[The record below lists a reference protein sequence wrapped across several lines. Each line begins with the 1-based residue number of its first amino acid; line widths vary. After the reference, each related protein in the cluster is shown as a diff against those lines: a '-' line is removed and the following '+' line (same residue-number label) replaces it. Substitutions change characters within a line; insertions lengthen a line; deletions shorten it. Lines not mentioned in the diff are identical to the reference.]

1 MRAASREALSNV
13 AQKRDAFIRD
23 TDSADTVSVAAQTG
37 TELFLVVDQL
47 EKDRTLR
54 VAVAD
59 ASLKEEQRTGII
71 SEVFGGK
78 VAEPTLNILREAAAQ
93 VWSTPREFRAG
104 LVHLGRRA
112 LLRGAESEG
121 KLETV
126 EEELFALSRLL
137 ERESELT
144 QLLSDRTATA
154 DQKRSLLANV
164 LYGKVS
170 MYTEALALQVVG
182 RPEKNPV
189 DDIAGISRESAE
201 LTGKTVAEVTSAT
214 ELSASQRDALAE
226 KLGKIYGREMAI
238 HTEVDPSLLG
248 GVTIRVGDEQ
258 IDGSTRGKLARLRAD
273 MAANT
278 AY

>member
-1 MRAASREALSNV
+1 MKAASREAQTRV
-13 AQKRDAFIRD
+13 AEKLDAFLRN
-23 TDSADTVSVAAQTG
+23 AGDTVSIAAQVG

-47 EKDRTLR
+47 EAHRSLR

-59 ASLKEEQRTGII
+59 TSLKPEQRSGMIGDVL
-71 SEVFGGK
+71 SGK
-78 VAEPTLNILREAAAQ
+78 VADTTMSVLKQAAEQ
-93 VWSTPREFRAG
+93 DWSTPREFREG

-121 KLETV
+121 KLEHV
-126 EEELFALSRLL
+126 ENELFALSRLL
-137 ERESELT
+137 EREGELT
-144 QLLSDRTATA
+144 QLLSDRRATA
-154 DQKRSLLANV
+154 DQKRQLLASV

-170 MYTEALALQVVG
+170 MYTEALALQVIG
-182 RPEKNPV
+182 RPEHNPV
-189 DDIAGISRESAE
+189 DDIAAVSRESAE

-214 ELSASQRDALAE
+214 ELTDAQRETLAE

-238 HTEVDPSLLG
+238 HSEVDPSLLG
-248 GVTIRVGDEQ
+248 GVTIRVGDEL
-258 IDGSTRGKLARLRAD
+258 IDGSTRGKLSRLRAD

>member
-1 MRAASREALSNV
+1 MKAASREALAAV
-13 AQKRDAFIRD
+13 AEKLDAIIRD
-23 TDSADTVSVAAQTG
+23 SSEGETVAVAAQVG

-47 EKDRTLR
+47 EKSRPLR

-59 ASLKEEQRTGII
+59 SSLKQEQRVGIM
-71 SEVFGGK
+71 SDVFGGK
-78 VAEPTLNILREAAAQ
+78 VAEPTLNVLREASSNE
-93 VWSTPREFRAG
+93 WSTPREFRAG

-121 KLETV
+121 TLETV
-126 EEELFALSRLL
+126 ESELFQLSRLF

-144 QLLSDRTATA
+144 QLLSDRTATSE
-154 DQKRSLLANV
+154 QKRQLLASV
-164 LYGKVS
+164 LYGKVT
-170 MYTEALALQVVG
+170 MYTEALALQVIG

-189 DDIAGISRESAE
+189 DDLEAVAREAVE
-201 LTGKTVAEVTSAT
+201 LTGRQLAAVTAAT
-214 ELSASQRDALAE
+214 ELSDSQRQTLAE
-226 KLGKIYGREMAI
+226 KLGQIYGREMAI

-248 GVTIRVGDEQ
+248 GVTIRVGDEL
-258 IDGSTRGKLARLRAD
+258 IDGSTRGKLARMRAD